1 MEQLRTKLE
10 AKKSKS
16 EDKDEKQI
24 DKQNDILIVERFGS
38 ILRKS
43 TQRLTNL
50 FIDSTERILICDA
63 KESFIECFKLKTE
76 EEVKKSFE
84 KRAKASLWF

>member
-1 MEQLRTKLE
+1 VEQLRTKLE

-16 EDKDEKQI
+16 EDKDEDEKQI

-50 FIDSTERILICDA
+50 FIDSTERILVCDA

-76 EEVKKSFE
+76 VKKSFE